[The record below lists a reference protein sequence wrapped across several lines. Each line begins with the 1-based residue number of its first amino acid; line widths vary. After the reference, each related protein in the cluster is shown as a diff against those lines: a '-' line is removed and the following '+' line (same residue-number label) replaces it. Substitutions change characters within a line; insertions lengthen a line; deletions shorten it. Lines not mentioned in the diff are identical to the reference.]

1 MLFDDLLKSNMGTG
15 VMIGKR
21 LVQYHTLGGTQKS
34 NHQTNLFLILSL
46 LFFKI
51 TLQTKHAMSE
61 MYPLKISKITRNT
74 PNAVLISFKVPEEKK
89 EKFQF
94 EAGQYL
100 TLETNINEK
109 SVRRSYSI
117 CSGVNEGL
125 QVGIKEVPNGVFST
139 HANRSMHE
147 DDHIMVAPPQGRFQY
162 ISSAQA
168 QTLAGF
174 AAGSGITPI
183 MSILKTALLDH
194 PDNRFHLVYGNKT
207 PEDSMFLDELKGLE
221 KEFEGRLY
229 IQWVFS
235 RANEAGSLFGRI
247 EASVAKNALN
257 QMGKVADKFYLCGP
271 ESMIETVS
279 ETLSNNGVEEETIL
293 FELFSTSTQKDQI
306 QGKIEGA
313 SLEIIYDE
321 LTHKIE
327 NTEGK
332 SVLDAALQNKLD
344 VPYSCQGGVCSSCIA
359 RVKSGTAEMVTNQIL
374 TDEEVEEGLV
384 LTCQAHAA
392 SSHLVVD
399 YDDV

>member
-1 MLFDDLLKSNMGTG
+1 
-15 VMIGKR
+15 
-21 LVQYHTLGGTQKS
+21 
-34 NHQTNLFLILSL
+34 
-46 LFFKI
+46 
-51 TLQTKHAMSE
+51 MSE
-61 MYPLKISKITRNT
+61 MYPLMISKITRNT

-100 TLETNINEK
+100 TLETKINEK

-147 DDHIMVAPPQGRFQY
+147 DDNIMVAPPQGRFQY
-162 ISSAQA
+162 VSSAQA

-221 KEFEGRLY
+221 KEFEGRLS